1 LTPTCFVVCIS
12 LQLKN
17 KIKCL
22 RKQVIF
28 HDYVCLGA
36 AGGKECKV
44 YMNENKLNYRKI
56 LEIVILGIICYW
68 GLNHYEI
75 IFKSAGKFI
84 SVIMPFI
91 LGFIIA
97 FILNVLMIRVEK
109 VLNKFFNV
117 NKFKLIKRV
126 TSISLSIL
134 ILLGVLLLVVQLV
147 IPEISN
153 AIKLIAASLPDVF
166 EMLAKLSK
174 GDTGISL
181 QLKSF
186 FNSVDV
192 QALVS
197 DLSEFAK
204 IGFTGVLGSTVDILS
219 MFVNGIFNVVVGFVF
234 AIYILMSKE
243 TLKRQTRKLLS
254 VCVPPK
260 ITNKIIEIAAV
271 SRTTFTNFIIG
282 QTIEAIILGSLCA
295 LGMKIFG
302 FPYAPM
308 VGTLVGITA
317 FIPII
322 GAFVG
327 GGIGAFMIMTVD
339 PMQALLFI
347 IYLIILQQIEGDL
360 IYPRV
365 VGSSVGLP
373 SIWVLFAVTVG
384 GGLWGIVGVLFS
396 VPTLSVIYLLLKE
409 YVNNRSKSL
418 E

>member
-1 LTPTCFVVCIS
+1 
-12 LQLKN
+12 
-17 KIKCL
+17 
-22 RKQVIF
+22 
-28 HDYVCLGA
+28 
-36 AGGKECKV
+36 
-44 YMNENKLNYRKI
+44 M
-56 LEIVILGIICYW
+56 
-68 GLNHYEI
+68 
-75 IFKSAGKFI
+75 
-84 SVIMPFI
+84 
-91 LGFIIA
+91 
-97 FILNVLMIRVEK
+97 
-109 VLNKFFNV
+109 
-117 NKFKLIKRV
+117 
-126 TSISLSIL
+126 
-134 ILLGVLLLVVQLV
+134 LVVKLV

-153 AIKLIAASLPDVF
+153 AIKLIAASLPEVF
-166 EMLAKLSK
+166 ETLEKWSK
-174 GDTGISL
+174 GDSGISL

-186 FNSVDV
+186 FDTVDV
-192 QALVS
+192 QSLTS
-197 DLSEFAK
+197 EFSEFAK

-219 MFVNGIFNVVVGFVF
+219 MFVNGIFNIIVGFVF

-254 VCVPPK
+254 TCLPPK
-260 ITNKIIEIAAV
+260 ITNKIIEIATI

-322 GAFVG
+322 GAFIG

-347 IYLIILQQIEGDL
+347 IYLVILQQIEGDL

-409 YVNNRSKSL
+409 YINNRSKSL

>member
-1 LTPTCFVVCIS
+1 
-12 LQLKN
+12 
-17 KIKCL
+17 
-22 RKQVIF
+22 
-28 HDYVCLGA
+28 
-36 AGGKECKV
+36 
-44 YMNENKLNYRKI
+44 MNENKLNYRKI

-68 GLNHYEI
+68 GLNHYEM
-75 IFKSAGKFI
+75 IFKSISKLI

-109 VLNKFFNV
+109 VLNKFFTT
-117 NKFKLIKRV
+117 NKFQIIKRIA
-126 TSISLSIL
+126 SIILSIL
-134 ILLGVLLLVVQLV
+134 ILLGVLLLVVKLV

-153 AIKLIAASLPDVF
+153 AIKLIAASLPEVF
-166 EMLAKLSK
+166 ETLEKWSK
-174 GDTGISL
+174 GDSGISL

-186 FNSVDV
+186 FDTVDV
-192 QALVS
+192 QSLTS
-197 DLSEFAK
+197 EFSEFAK

-219 MFVNGIFNVVVGFVF
+219 MFVNGIFNIIVGFVF

-254 VCVPPK
+254 ACLPPR
-260 ITNKIIEIAAV
+260 ITNKIIEIATI

-322 GAFVG
+322 GAFIG

-347 IYLIILQQIEGDL
+347 IYLVILQQIEGDL

-409 YVNNRSKSL
+409 YINNRSKSL

>member
-1 LTPTCFVVCIS
+1 
-12 LQLKN
+12 
-17 KIKCL
+17 
-22 RKQVIF
+22 
-28 HDYVCLGA
+28 
-36 AGGKECKV
+36 
-44 YMNENKLNYRKI
+44 MNENKLNYRKI

-68 GLNHYEI
+68 GLNHYEM
-75 IFKSAGKFI
+75 IFKSISKLI

-109 VLNKFFNV
+109 VLNKFFTT
-117 NKFKLIKRV
+117 NKFQIIKRIA
-126 TSISLSIL
+126 SIILSIL
-134 ILLGVLLLVVQLV
+134 ILLGVLLLVVKLV

-153 AIKLIAASLPDVF
+153 AIKLIAASLPEVF
-166 EMLAKLSK
+166 ETLEKWSK
-174 GDTGISL
+174 GDSGISL

-186 FNSVDV
+186 FGTVDV
-192 QALVS
+192 QSLTS
-197 DLSEFAK
+197 EFSEFAK

-219 MFVNGIFNVVVGFVF
+219 MFVNGIFNIIVGFVF

-254 VCVPPK
+254 TCLPPK
-260 ITNKIIEIAAV
+260 ITNKIIEIATI

-322 GAFVG
+322 GAFIG

-347 IYLIILQQIEGDL
+347 IYLVILQQIEGDL

-409 YVNNRSKSL
+409 YINNRSKSL
-418 E
+418 EWVILFFNNLLKFS